1 MMSKIKL
8 GQDKQ
13 LNRSL
18 TSNNIEV
25 VERNF
30 SSETNPYPDWFTVVL
45 AEGGD

>member
-1 MMSKIKL
+1 MSKIKL

-18 TSNNIEV
+18 TSNDIEA
-25 VERNF
+25 VERNLL
-30 SSETNPYPDWFTVVL
+30 SETNPSPDWFTVVL